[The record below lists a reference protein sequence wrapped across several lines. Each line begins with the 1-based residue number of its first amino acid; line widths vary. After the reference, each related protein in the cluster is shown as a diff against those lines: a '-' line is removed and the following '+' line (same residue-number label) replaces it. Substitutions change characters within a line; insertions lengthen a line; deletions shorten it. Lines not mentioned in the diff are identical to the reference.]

1 MRAEEDFIYFKVG
14 DQRDP
19 QHLRKVLTAHFHFE
33 RLRQARRYFITVLAL
48 LGAALWLLAVWPG
61 VVSKETRSIGLQL
74 WGFCMAATLILSGLE
89 LKWYL
94 RRARLMRENPPSD
107 EHPSPP

>member
-14 DQRDP
+14 ERGDP
-19 QHLRKVLTAHFHFE
+19 DYLRKVLTAHFNYE
-33 RLRQARRYFITVLAL
+33 RLRQARRYFMGVLAV
-48 LGAALWLLAVWPG
+48 LGAGLWLLAAWPG
-61 VVSKETRSIGLQL
+61 AVSKETRSIGLEL
-74 WGFCMAATLILSGLE
+74 WGLCMAATLILGGLE